1 VPRGRAIE
9 LLRVPEGGGA
19 NERSS
24 LHQFLRIE
32 IEVLV
37 WIPANRSRQT
47 NQTKTKNER
56 RNKIMRKSLPILLTA
71 IVIASIGLTSFAAE
85 QSAPSGVVNIN
96 TADVAQ
102 LSLLPRV
109 GARAAQRI
117 VDYRKEHG
125 NFQKATDLMQ
135 VKGFGDKTFER
146 LSSYIT
152 VEGKTTLTSKIR
164 SPRKPRSSKAS

>member
-1 VPRGRAIE
+1 
-9 LLRVPEGGGA
+9 
-19 NERSS
+19 
-24 LHQFLRIE
+24 
-32 IEVLV
+32 
-37 WIPANRSRQT
+37 
-47 NQTKTKNER
+47 
-56 RNKIMRKSLPILLTA
+56 MRKSLPILLTA

-85 QSAPSGVVNIN
+85 QAAPSGVVNIN

-109 GARAAQRI
+109 GAKAAQRI

-125 NFQKATDLMQ
+125 NFQKAADLMQ